1 MLGGRDVGRHR
12 KWLPKATCWKPLVT
26 AAPETSYLI
35 KRKHEGMAG
44 FKRLA
49 PERRMRVRA
58 EEKLEVKNVKSMM
71 L

>member
-1 MLGGRDVGRHR
+1 M
-12 KWLPKATCWKPLVT
+12 VT
-26 AAPETSYLI
+26 AAPEMSYLI

-58 EEKLEVKNVKSMM
+58 EEKLQVKNVKSMM